1 MKEPPV
7 TRNGKLRK
15 KYLPALY
22 IDTSLLIEYWL
33 TEGMERPPN
42 ELDILF
48 KKNENPLYPV
58 VRELVESDAQ
68 LAGVVEIRRKILS
81 GELKTTPVVGS
92 AAMVELME
100 WHADSTFRQVIADSS
115 SVVFLREK
123 DRREVG
129 GLLRRVLDRR
139 RREIAD
145 SKEHTIR
152 SANSGTEAFID
163 ETWLDSSYAFS
174 HGLRG
179 LVQADLVSFRLPV
192 RKTWGYPSLYA
203 YLQLSLRD
211 ILHLLFALHLGCRFF
226 GSFHPEYARVK
237 DLMFEENGITLL
249 STPREILEVL

>member
-1 MKEPPV
+1 MKEPSV
-7 TRNGKLRK
+7 TRSGKLRK

-22 IDTSLLIEYWL
+22 FDTSLLIEYWL

-42 ELDILF
+42 ELDLLF

-68 LAGVVEIRRKILS
+68 LAGVVGVRRKVLS

-92 AAMVELME
+92 PALVELME

-123 DRREVG
+123 NRREVG

-139 RREIAD
+139 RKEIAD
-145 SKEHTIR
+145 TKMNNVR
-152 SANSGTEAFID
+152 SGNSGTEAFID

-179 LVQADLVSFRLPV
+179 LVQADLVGFRLPV
-192 RKTWGYPSLYA
+192 NRTWGYPSLYA

-211 ILHLLFALHLGCRFF
+211 ILHLLFALHMGCRFF
-226 GSFHPEYARVK
+226 GSFNPEYERVK
-237 DLMFEENGITLL
+237 DIMFEEHGMTLL
-249 STPREILEVL
+249 SNPAEILEVL